1 MMGQQESTEMS
12 GQGTQLIV
20 DTLLDRADQLHSPPE
35 VAQSLL
41 NLTRNDDFGVREIV
55 ECIQRDPAMS
65 AKMLQVVNSARYGLR
80 NPVTNLNQAVALLG
94 QRTVRLLAMTFSI
107 VDSFAAGPAKSMCD
121 EYWRDALTMACAAS
135 RIGDDGTLDR
145 NDVYTAGLLANLG
158 SLIMAQAE
166 GEDYL
171 TLYRA
176 HPGAQLCEAER
187 QAYGFGHAT
196 VGARLLE
203 KWKFPQDTLEAIR
216 RHHDNS
222 ANEPIELAIR
232 GGALLAEAI
241 WQKDPAVVNSCR
253 AWLEVHFGI
262 DIDGFT
268 DLAIECRD
276 EVLLEFEVFGVNID
290 QSFDCRELLEQAR
303 RQYLDSS
310 LNTAMDLD
318 SLESVMTEM

>member
-1 MMGQQESTEMS
+1 MSDQSTLS
-12 GQGTQLIV
+12 TIDALIN
-20 DTLLDRADQLHSPPE
+20 RADELHSPPE

-55 ECIQRDPAMS
+55 ECIQRDPAMA
-65 AKMLQVVNSARYGLR
+65 AKLLQVVNSSRYGLR
-80 NPVTNLNQAVALLG
+80 TAVTNLNQAVALLG

-107 VDSFAAGPAKSMCD
+107 VDKFASGPAKSMYD
-121 EYWRDALTMACAAS
+121 EYWRDALTMASAAS
-135 RIGDDGTLDR
+135 RIGDDATLDR

-158 SLIMAQAE
+158 SLVMAQAD
-166 GEDYL
+166 GQDYL
-171 TLYRA
+171 ALYRN
-176 HPGAQLCEAER
+176 HPGARLCEAER
-187 QAYGFGHAT
+187 AQYGFDHA
-196 VGARLLE
+196 VLGARLLE
-203 KWKFPQDTLEAIR
+203 KWQFPTPTLDAVR

-222 ANEPIELAIR
+222 ASEPIELAIR

-268 DLAIECRD
+268 ELALECRE
-276 EVLLEFEVFGVNID
+276 EVQLEFEVFGVNVD
-290 QSFDCRELLEQAR
+290 QSFDCQKLLEQAR

-310 LNTAMDLD
+310 LDTAMDLD
-318 SLESVMTEM
+318 SLESVMADM